1 MHVWKKIQALLWKI
15 LRVMIKYQLKCR
27 SEICS
32 EEKEFD
38 GWFKSIEAYEK
49 QKLQRL
55 INCPICGS
63 DKVEKLLTAPSLKTN
78 TNKISNV
85 QDKFKNSTN
94 DGSFLGN
101 INSDSISTLL
111 RTLKKEVQK
120 NSTFVGNEFV
130 SQVRSMKKGKII
142 EKPIHGHGT
151 NKEIKELRDEGIDVI
166 NIPWIPD
173 DH

>member
-1 MHVWKKIQALLWKI
+1 
-15 LRVMIKYQLKCR
+15 MIKYRLKCR
-27 SEICS
+27 SKICS
-32 EEKEFD
+32 DEKAFD

-63 DKVEKLLTAPSLKTN
+63 DKVEKLLTTPSLKTN
-78 TNKISNV
+78 KNKTSDIK
-85 QDKFKNSTN
+85 DKQFKNSKSN
-94 DGSFLGN
+94 DTFLGN
-101 INSDSISTLL
+101 VASDNISTLL

-120 NSTFVGNEFV
+120 NSIFVGNEFV
-130 SQVRSMKKGKII
+130 SQVRSMKKGKIK

-151 NKEIKELRDEGIDVI
+151 NKEINELRDEGIDVVS
-166 NIPWIPD
+166 IPWISE

>member
-1 MHVWKKIQALLWKI
+1 
-15 LRVMIKYQLKCR
+15 MIKYQLKCR

-32 EEKEFD
+32 DEKEFD

-78 TNKISNV
+78 KIKTADIK
-85 QDKFKNSTN
+85 DKQFKNSKNNET
-94 DGSFLGN
+94 FLGN
-101 INSDSISTLL
+101 LDSDNISTLL

-130 SQVRSMKKGKII
+130 SQVRSMKEGKIK

-166 NIPWIPD
+166 NIPWISE

>member
-1 MHVWKKIQALLWKI
+1 
-15 LRVMIKYQLKCR
+15 MIKYQLKCR
-27 SEICS
+27 SKICS

-38 GWFKSIEAYEK
+38 GWFKSIDAYEK

-63 DKVEKLLTAPSLKTN
+63 EKVEKLLTTPSLKTN
-78 TNKISNV
+78 KNKTSDIK
-85 QDKFKNSTN
+85 DKLFKNSKKNET
-94 DGSFLGN
+94 FLGN
-101 INSDSISTLL
+101 VDSDNISTLL

-130 SQVRSMKKGKII
+130 SQVRSMKEGKIK

-166 NIPWIPD
+166 NIPWISE

>member
-1 MHVWKKIQALLWKI
+1 
-15 LRVMIKYQLKCR
+15 MIKYQLKCR
-27 SEICS
+27 SKICS
-32 EEKEFD
+32 NEKEFD

-49 QKLQRL
+49 QKLQKL

-78 TNKISNV
+78 KNKTSDIK
-85 QDKFKNSTN
+85 DKQFKNSKKNET
-94 DGSFLGN
+94 FLGN
-101 INSDSISTLL
+101 VDSDNISTLL

-130 SQVRSMKKGKII
+130 SQVRSMKEGKIK

-151 NKEIKELRDEGIDVI
+151 NKEIKELRDEGIDVV
-166 NIPWIPD
+166 NIPWISE

>member
-1 MHVWKKIQALLWKI
+1 
-15 LRVMIKYQLKCR
+15 MIKYQLKCR
-27 SEICS
+27 SKICS
-32 EEKEFD
+32 DEKEFD
-38 GWFKSIEAYEK
+38 GWFKSIDAYEK

-78 TNKISNV
+78 KNKTSDIK
-85 QDKFKNSTN
+85 DKQFKNSKKNET
-94 DGSFLGN
+94 FLGN
-101 INSDSISTLL
+101 VDSDNISTLL

-130 SQVRSMKKGKII
+130 SQVRSMKEGKIK

-151 NKEIKELRDEGIDVI
+151 NKEIKELRNEGIDVI
-166 NIPWIPD
+166 NVPWISE

>member
-1 MHVWKKIQALLWKI
+1 
-15 LRVMIKYQLKCR
+15 MIKYKLKCR
-27 SEICS
+27 SIICS
-32 EEKEFD
+32 DEKEFD

-78 TNKISNV
+78 KNKTSDTKV
-85 QDKFKNSTN
+85 KQFKNSKKSET
-94 DGSFLGN
+94 FLGN
-101 INSDSISTLL
+101 VDSDNISTLL

-130 SQVRSMKKGKII
+130 SQVRSMKDGKIK

-166 NIPWIPD
+166 NIPWISE

>member
-1 MHVWKKIQALLWKI
+1 
-15 LRVMIKYQLKCR
+15 MIKYQLKCR
-27 SEICS
+27 SKICS
-32 EEKEFD
+32 NEKEFD
-38 GWFKSIEAYEK
+38 GWFKSIEAYEE

-63 DKVEKLLTAPSLKTN
+63 DKVEKLLTSPSLKTN
-78 TNKISNV
+78 INKTSDIK
-85 QDKFKNSTN
+85 DKQFKNSKNNET
-94 DGSFLGN
+94 FLGN
-101 INSDSISTLL
+101 VDSDNISTLL

-130 SQVRSMKKGKII
+130 SQVRSMKEGKIK

-151 NKEIKELRDEGIDVI
+151 NKEIQELRDEGIDVV
-166 NIPWIPD
+166 NIPWISE

>member
-1 MHVWKKIQALLWKI
+1 
-15 LRVMIKYQLKCR
+15 MIKYQLKCR
-27 SEICS
+27 SKICS
-32 EEKEFD
+32 DEKEFD
-38 GWFKSIEAYEK
+38 GWFKSIDAYEK

-55 INCPICGS
+55 INCPTCGS
-63 DKVEKLLTAPSLKTN
+63 DKVEKLLTTPSLKTN
-78 TNKISNV
+78 KNKTSDIK
-85 QDKFKNSTN
+85 DKLFKNSKKNET
-94 DGSFLGN
+94 FLGN
-101 INSDSISTLL
+101 VDSENISTLL

-130 SQVRSMKKGKII
+130 SQVRSMKEGKIK

-166 NIPWIPD
+166 NIPWISE

>member
-1 MHVWKKIQALLWKI
+1 
-15 LRVMIKYQLKCR
+15 MIKYKLKCR
-27 SEICS
+27 SKICS
-32 EEKEFD
+32 DEKEFD
-38 GWFKSIEAYEK
+38 GWFKSIEAYEE

-63 DKVEKLLTAPSLKTN
+63 DKVEKLLTSPSLKTN
-78 TNKISNV
+78 KNKTSDIK
-85 QDKFKNSTN
+85 DKQFKNSKNNET
-94 DGSFLGN
+94 FLGN
-101 INSDSISTLL
+101 VDSDNISTLL

-130 SQVRSMKKGKII
+130 SQVRSMKEGKIK

-151 NKEIKELRDEGIDVI
+151 NKEIKELRDEGIDVV
-166 NIPWIPD
+166 NIPWISE

>member
-1 MHVWKKIQALLWKI
+1 
-15 LRVMIKYQLKCR
+15 MIKYQLKCR
-27 SEICS
+27 SKICS

-38 GWFKSIEAYEK
+38 GWFKSIDAYEK

-55 INCPICGS
+55 INCPTCGS
-63 DKVEKLLTAPSLKTN
+63 DKVEKLLTTPSLKTN
-78 TNKISNV
+78 KNKTSDIK
-85 QDKFKNSTN
+85 DKLFKNSKKNET
-94 DGSFLGN
+94 FLGN
-101 INSDSISTLL
+101 VDSDNISTLL

-130 SQVRSMKKGKII
+130 SQVRSMKEGKIK

-166 NIPWIPD
+166 NIPWISE

>member
-1 MHVWKKIQALLWKI
+1 
-15 LRVMIKYQLKCR
+15 MIKYRLKCR
-27 SEICS
+27 SKICS
-32 EEKEFD
+32 DEKAFD

-63 DKVEKLLTAPSLKTN
+63 DKVEKLLTTPSLKTN
-78 TNKISNV
+78 KNKTSDIKNK
-85 QDKFKNSTN
+85 QFKNSKNNET
-94 DGSFLGN
+94 FLGN
-101 INSDSISTLL
+101 VDTDNISTLL

-130 SQVRSMKKGKII
+130 SQVRSMKEGKIK

-151 NKEIKELRDEGIDVI
+151 NKEIQELRDEGIDVV
-166 NIPWIPD
+166 NIPWISD

>member
-1 MHVWKKIQALLWKI
+1 
-15 LRVMIKYQLKCR
+15 MIKYQLKCR
-27 SEICS
+27 SKICS
-32 EEKEFD
+32 DEKEFD
-38 GWFKSIEAYEK
+38 GWFKSIDAYEK

-63 DKVEKLLTAPSLKTN
+63 DKVEKLLTTPSLKTN
-78 TNKISNV
+78 KNKTSDIK
-85 QDKFKNSTN
+85 DKLFKNSKKNET
-94 DGSFLGN
+94 FLGN
-101 INSDSISTLL
+101 VDSDNISTLL

-120 NSTFVGNEFV
+120 KSTFVGNEFV
-130 SQVRSMKKGKII
+130 SQVRSMKEGKIK

-166 NIPWIPD
+166 NIPWISE

>member
-1 MHVWKKIQALLWKI
+1 
-15 LRVMIKYQLKCR
+15 MIKYQLKCR
-27 SEICS
+27 SKICS
-32 EEKEFD
+32 NEKEFD
-38 GWFKSIEAYEK
+38 GWFKSIEAYEE
-49 QKLQRL
+49 QKLKRL

-63 DKVEKLLTAPSLKTN
+63 DKVEKLLTSPSLKTN
-78 TNKISNV
+78 KNKTSDIK
-85 QDKFKNSTN
+85 DKQFKNSKNNET
-94 DGSFLGN
+94 FLGN
-101 INSDSISTLL
+101 VDSDNISTLL

-130 SQVRSMKKGKII
+130 SQVRSMKEGKIK

-166 NIPWIPD
+166 NIPWISE

>member
-1 MHVWKKIQALLWKI
+1 
-15 LRVMIKYQLKCR
+15 MIKYQLKCR
-27 SEICS
+27 SKICS

-38 GWFKSIEAYEK
+38 GWFKSIDAYEK

-63 DKVEKLLTAPSLKTN
+63 EKVEKLLTTPSLKTN
-78 TNKISNV
+78 KNKTSDIK
-85 QDKFKNSTN
+85 DKLFKNSKKNET
-94 DGSFLGN
+94 FLGN
-101 INSDSISTLL
+101 VDSENISTLL

-130 SQVRSMKKGKII
+130 SQVRSMKEGKIK

-166 NIPWIPD
+166 NIPWISE

>member
-1 MHVWKKIQALLWKI
+1 
-15 LRVMIKYQLKCR
+15 MIKYQLKCR
-27 SEICS
+27 SKICS
-32 EEKEFD
+32 NEKEFD
-38 GWFKSIEAYEK
+38 GWFKSIEAYEE

-63 DKVEKLLTAPSLKTN
+63 DKVEKLLTSPSLKTN
-78 TNKISNV
+78 INKTSDIK
-85 QDKFKNSTN
+85 DKQFKNSKNNET
-94 DGSFLGN
+94 FLGN
-101 INSDSISTLL
+101 VDSDNISTLL

-130 SQVRSMKKGKII
+130 SQVRSMKEGKIK

-151 NKEIKELRDEGIDVI
+151 NKEIKELRDEGIDVV
-166 NIPWIPD
+166 NIPWISE